1 MSTRTQLPGA
11 LVLEDGRIFPGV
23 PFGAETDAEGEAV
36 FTTVMTGYQEVATDP
51 SFYGQIVCMTYPLI
65 GNYGVCPEDDQSRRP
80 WIAGM
85 VVREYCDEPSH
96 WRSTGTLGEYLAR
109 HGIPA
114 LHSVDTRA
122 LTRHLRTRGVM
133 RAVLVSNRA
142 GRSDE
147 ELRELA
153 RQAWTPNAADVVPA
167 VAGQPRTLGLEDAP
181 HVVLI
186 DCGVKE
192 HIVDSLL
199 RRGVRVTVVP
209 YGTTAKAILALAPD
223 GVLTSPG
230 PGDPVNAAAAVFTVR
245 DLARSG
251 LPFFG
256 ICLGHQLLALAAGAR
271 TSKLK
276 FGHRGGN
283 HPVKDLLSGAVHMT
297 SQNHGYQV
305 DADSLPA
312 DQGWQVWMVN
322 VNDGTVEGL
331 RHRSLPVMS
340 VQYHP
345 EGSPGPQDNQYLF
358 DEFLALVKERWER
371 RRRDANLSL
380 ATQATAGG
388 SE

>member
-11 LVLEDGRIFPGV
+11 LVLEDGRIFPGA

-96 WRSTGTLGEYLAR
+96 WRSTGTLGDYLKR

-167 VAGQPRTLGLEDAP
+167 VAGQPRTLGPEDAP

-192 HIVDSLL
+192 HIVESLL
-199 RRGVRVTVVP
+199 RRGVRVTVMP
-209 YGTTAKAILALAPD
+209 YGTTAKAILSLAPD

-345 EGSPGPQDNQYLF
+345 EGSPGPHDNQYLF

-371 RRRDANLSL
+371 RRRDASLSL